1 MTDPLFQNTAS
12 QYCGITNSYNT
23 TPNCLQAKSLIVNG
37 SGRKPTFLGK
47 NEEQIQHEIS
57 YHHQYGLLKYETA
70 AFLYL

>member
-1 MTDPLFQNTAS
+1 MVLQIATIQPPTAYK
-12 QYCGITNSYNT
+12 Q
-23 TPNCLQAKSLIVNG
+23 KVNG